1 MLQIPI
7 PGRDLLA
14 LEHLVCDLN
23 GTLAEDGLL
32 FEGISGRLVELS
44 ASLTLHILTA
54 DTHGT
59 SEAVAEQ
66 LRQAYIGAGQETMPR
81 WQRVET
87 GLDKEWYVREL
98 GARSVVAIGNG
109 ANDEAMFR
117 IAGLS
122 IVVLGSEGTSP
133 AALLAAHILAP
144 SSLAALD
151 LLLYPD
157 RIAATLRP

>member
-1 MLQIPI
+1 MLHIPI
-7 PGRDLLA
+7 PGCDLLA

-32 FEGISGRLVELS
+32 FEGVSGRLVELS
-44 ASLTLHILTA
+44 ASLTVHILTA

-59 SEAVAEQ
+59 GEAVAGQ
-66 LRQAYIGAGQETMPR
+66 LRQACVAAGQEQTP
-81 WQRVET
+81 QLHLVHT
-87 GLDKEWYVREL
+87 GLEKEQYVREL
-98 GARSVVAIGNG
+98 EARSVVAIGNG
-109 ANDEAMFR
+109 VNDEAMFR

-122 IVVLGSEGTSP
+122 IVVLGSEGASP
-133 AALLAAHILAP
+133 AALLAAHIVAP

-157 RIAATLRP
+157 RLAATLRP

>member
-1 MLQIPI
+1 MLHIPI

-32 FEGISGRLVELS
+32 FEGVSGRLVELS
-44 ASLTLHILTA
+44 ASLTVHILTA

-59 SEAVAEQ
+59 GNEVAEQ
-66 LRQAYIGAGQETMPR
+66 LRQACIAAGQEQTPH
-81 WQRVET
+81 WQRVQT
-87 GLDKEWYVREL
+87 GLEKERYVREL
-98 GARSVVAIGNG
+98 GAHSVVAIGNG

-122 IVVLGSEGTSP
+122 IAVLGSEGSSP
-133 AALLAAHILAP
+133 STLLAAHIVAP

-157 RIAATLRP
+157 RLAATLRL